1 MFDEFFHNFQQ
12 EIDHLKKEQYTMGAN
27 LAALQ
32 TQVTTL
38 QTSFSALQTAVN
50 NYIATG
56 VADDAALPAVTTAIS
71 NVQTGMDALAASLA
85 PPSA

>member
-1 MFDEFFHNFQQ
+1 
-12 EIDHLKKEQYTMGAN
+12 
-27 LAALQ
+27 
-32 TQVTTL
+32 VTTL

-56 VADDAALPAVTTAIS
+56 VADDAALPAVTTTIS
-71 NVQTGMDALAASLA
+71 SVQTGMDALAASLA